1 MAWGNHLLFY
11 AWNIKIK
18 YQMGKWILLYKG
30 WEQHRKD
37 FVGEGELAG
46 KPEWDCRAYRG
57 TSGVGLDM
65 LRMPEHG
72 RRPYRN
78 PQLFVPFS
86 SRDMP
91 CMVLTTR
98 GRQGMWV
105 IRDLSDIKISR
116 FSWSLCLC
124 CCKIRDPRQ
133 IHSFMALPALSVF
146 HERWTP
152 LKATNYQEMLNFIE
166 NLNKFIAPN

>member
-1 MAWGNHLLFY
+1 MHFKPLQNCKAISQFHREEMAWGNHLLFY

-30 WEQHRKD
+30 REQHRKG
-37 FVGEGELAG
+37 FAVEGELAG
-46 KPEWDCRAYRG
+46 EPEWDCRAYRG
-57 TSGVGLDM
+57 TSDM

-78 PQLFVPFS
+78 PQLFIPFS
-86 SRDMP
+86 SRDMS
-91 CMVLTTR
+91 CIVLTTR

-105 IRDLSDIKISR
+105 IRDLSGIKISR
-116 FSWSLCLC
+116 FGWSLCLC

-133 IHSFMALPALSVF
+133 IHSLLYGFA
-146 HERWTP
+146 TP
-152 LKATNYQEMLNFIE
+152 LCVSWAMNS
-166 NLNKFIAPN
+166 A